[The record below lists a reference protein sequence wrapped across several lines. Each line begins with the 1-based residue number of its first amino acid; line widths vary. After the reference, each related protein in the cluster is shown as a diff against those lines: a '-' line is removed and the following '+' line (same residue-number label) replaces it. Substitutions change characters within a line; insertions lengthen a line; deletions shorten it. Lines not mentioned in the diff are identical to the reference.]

1 MNTIRFYVGIALF
14 SFSMIVPFFGFWVAR
29 TEWPA
34 SVKAILVGFL
44 TLGGPELIALLAAAI
59 LGKKNFEVIKAAV
72 FSVLRRLRPTARVGR
87 TRYTIGL
94 VLFLIPIIPSYVM
107 GYAPQWLPDA
117 SPARLYVN
125 LGADAMF
132 ITSLFV
138 LGGDFW
144 DKLTALF
151 AYDARVRFESD
162 PEGPSTEEIT
172 S

>member
-1 MNTIRFYVGIALF
+1 MTSIRLYVGIALL
-14 SFSMIVPFFGFWVAR
+14 SVSMIVPLLGFWVAK
-29 TEWPA
+29 TEWPT

-44 TLGGPELIALLAAAI
+44 TVGGPELIALLAAAI
-59 LGKKNFEVIKAAV
+59 LGKKNFDVIKGAA
-72 FSVLRRLRPTARVGR
+72 FALLKRLRPTARVGR

-94 VLFLIPIIPSYVM
+94 FLFLIPIIPSYVM

-151 AYDARVRFESD
+151 VYDAHVRFNSD
-162 PEGPSTEEIT
+162 PERSGSETIPS
-172 S
+172 